1 MCLGCTRAVAKSIVG
16 NNGNKTKKE
25 KNLMAPYAATEEAKT
40 SKRAR
45 KETCYI
51 YKGSH
56 VV

>member
-45 KETCYI
+45 KKTCYI